1 MAEKFPSETRC
12 AATASPGTGALPV
25 NAPVSY
31 AELHCISN
39 FTFLRGASFPEE
51 LVERADELGYQ
62 AIAITDEC
70 SLSGVVRAHMAAKER
85 SIRLIIGS
93 EFVLAEGC
101 RLVLLAPNR
110 KGYGE
115 LSHLISCA
123 RMGSKKG
130 TYSIDRQMMEH
141 NLPNDCLVLWIP
153 ELQQAPELIACQA
166 VWLNRQFLGRL
177 WIGAEL
183 LLRGDDRSKLQ
194 CLQKLGTQYDI
205 PLCAT
210 GGVYM
215 HNVSRRILQD
225 TLTAIRL
232 IKPINE
238 LGFDAESNSQR
249 HLRSWEQ
256 LAKLFS
262 EKLLAAT
269 VEISRL
275 CRFSL
280 DELRYEYPRELVPA
294 GHTPHGWLRELIE
307 LGIRGRWPKGA
318 TPKVRNI
325 IEHELALIR
334 ELGYEHYFLTVHDL
348 VVFARSQHILCQGR
362 GSAANS
368 AVCYCL
374 GITEVDPARVEVL
387 FERFI
392 SKERNEPPD
401 IDVDFENT
409 RREEVIQYIYNK
421 YGRSRAAIAATVV
434 TYRPRSAIRDVG
446 KALGLNEEK
455 LDHLARSIYWWG
467 ENLREQLSDANV
479 DYSDPDIKKLVFLAQ
494 SLTGFPRHLSQHVG
508 GFVISQGPLTH
519 LVPIENASMRN
530 RTVIQWEKDD
540 LESLG
545 LLKID
550 VLALGMLTAV
560 QKCLDL
566 ISSYSAEQLTI
577 QKIPAE
583 DPKVYDMMGKA
594 DTVGVFQIESR
605 AQMSMLPRLRPR
617 NYYDLVIQIAIVR
630 PGPIQGDMVHPYLNR
645 RRGKE
650 AVTYPSDAIK
660 EVLERTLGVPIFQEQ
675 VMQLAMV
682 AAGFSGGEAD
692 QLRRAMAAWKHK
704 GGLEPY
710 HDKLVQGMLERG
722 YEQKFAEQLFQ
733 QIKGFGDYGFPE
745 SHSASF
751 ALIAYVSSWLK
762 CYHPA
767 AFCCALLNSQ
777 PMGFYAP
784 AQLIQDAERH
794 GVKVLPMELNSSF
807 YDCTL
812 EFPEGYRKLYKHSR
826 LTLEPEVRIGF
837 CLAKGLSEPGANAI
851 IEARQFGVFIN
862 IQDLVFR
869 SGINKKDLESL
880 AATDALKGLSGDR
893 HRAFWQASGVE
904 KDGQSRDIQSFSFFD
919 DTEFADNDFG
929 VDVLLPVASEGQN
942 IVSDYTSTGFTLRR
956 HPLAFFRD
964 HLNNYQVS
972 TASQLALI
980 DNEANVKVTG
990 LVTCRQRP
998 LTAAGVIFLTLED
1011 ESGFINVVVWPN
1023 LGEKLRPIVRQAT
1036 LLGVA
1041 GHVQKN
1047 DGVIHLIARELVD
1060 LSHWLGSM
1068 ELSSRDF
1075 T

>member
-1 MAEKFPSETRC
+1 MAEKPPAETGS
-12 AATASPGTGALPV
+12 AKQAEPGTASLPL
-25 NAPVSY
+25 Y

-39 FTFLRGASFPEE
+39 FSFLRGASFPEE
-51 LVERADELGYQ
+51 LVERADELGYR

-70 SLSGVVRAHMAAKER
+70 SLSGVVRAHTAAKQR
-85 SIRLIIGS
+85 HIKLIIGS

-101 RLVLLAPNR
+101 RLILLACNR
-110 KGYGE
+110 QGYGA

-123 RMGSKKG
+123 RRDAQKGS
-130 TYSIDRQMMEH
+130 YRIDRKMVEA
-141 NLPNDCLVLWIP
+141 NLPRDCLALWNP
-153 ELQQAPELIACQA
+153 DLRQSPELIACQA
-166 VWLNRQFLGRL
+166 VWLSRQFQNRL
-177 WIGAEL
+177 WIAAEL
-183 LLRGDDRSKLQ
+183 LLRGDDRLKLQ
-194 CLQKLGTQYDI
+194 RLGKLGAQYDI
-205 PLCAT
+205 PLCAA

-215 HNVSRRILQD
+215 HDAGRRILQD

-232 IKPINE
+232 IRPISE
-238 LGFDAESNSQR
+238 LGLDAESNGQR
-249 HLRSWEQ
+249 HLRLPQQ
-256 LAKLFS
+256 LAKLFPA
-262 EKLLAAT
+262 ELLEAT
-269 VEISRL
+269 VQIAER
-275 CRFSL
+275 CNFSL
-280 DELRYEYPRELVPA
+280 DELRYEYPRELVPD
-294 GHTPHGWLRELIE
+294 GYTPHGWLRELTE
-307 LGIRGRWPKGA
+307 AGVRERWPAGA

-325 IEHELALIR
+325 IEHELALIK
-334 ELGYEHYFLTVHDL
+334 ELAYEHYFLTVHDM
-348 VVFARSQHILCQGR
+348 VAFARSQHILCQGR

-392 SKERNEPPD
+392 SKERSEPPD
-401 IDVDFENT
+401 IDVDFENA

-421 YGRSRAAIAATVV
+421 YGRGRAAIAATVI
-434 TYRPRSAIRDVG
+434 TYRSRSAIRDVG
-446 KALGLNEEK
+446 KVLGLDEAL
-455 LDHLARSIYWWG
+455 LDHLAKSIYWWG
-467 ENLREQLSDANV
+467 ANLKEQLSDSDI
-479 DYSDPDIKKLVFLAQ
+479 DYSDPVIQKLVFLAQ
-494 SLTGFPRHLSQHVG
+494 SLIGFPRHLSQHVG

-519 LVPIENASMRN
+519 LVPIENASMVD

-566 ISSYSAEQLTI
+566 ISNYSITPLTM

-583 DPKVYDMMGKA
+583 DPKVYDMMGEA

-605 AQMSMLPRLRPR
+605 VQMSMLPRLRPR

-645 RRGKE
+645 RSGKE
-650 AVTYPSDAIK
+650 AVTYPSDA
-660 EVLERTLGVPIFQEQ
+660 VRDTLERTLGVPIFQEQ

-692 QLRRAMAAWKHK
+692 QLRRAMAAWKRK
-704 GGLEPY
+704 GGMEPY
-710 HDKLVQGMLERG
+710 HNKLVQGMLERG
-722 YEQKFAEQLFQ
+722 YEQEFAEQLFR

-762 CYHPA
+762 LYHPA
-767 AFCCALLNSQ
+767 AFCCGLLNSQ
-777 PMGFYAP
+777 PMGFYPP

-794 GVKVLPMELNSSF
+794 GVKVLPAEINSSL

-812 EFPEGYRKLYKHSR
+812 EFPKGCRKQNDHSR
-826 LTLEPEVRIGF
+826 LCLDPKLRIGF
-837 CLAKGLSEPGANAI
+837 RLIKGMSETGANAI
-851 IEARQFGVFIN
+851 TEVRQAGEFAS

-880 AATDALKGLSGDR
+880 AASDALKGLSGDR

-904 KDGQSRDIQSFSFFD
+904 KEERENESQSFSFFAD
-919 DTEFADNDFG
+919 QNFADSDFG
-929 VDVLLPVASEGQN
+929 IDVLLPVASEGQN
-942 IVSDYTSTGFTLRR
+942 IVGDYTSTGFTLRR
-956 HPLAFFRD
+956 HPLALFRE

-972 TASQLALI
+972 TASDLATI
-980 DNEANVKVTG
+980 ENEASAKVTG

-998 LTAAGVIFLTLED
+998 MTAAGVTFLTLED

-1023 LGEKLRPIVRQAT
+1023 LGEKFRPVVRQAM
-1036 LLGVA
+1036 LLGVV
-1041 GHVQKN
+1041 GHVQKSE
-1047 DGVIHLIARELVD
+1047 GVIHLIARELVD
-1060 LSHWLGSM
+1060 LSHWLGTM